1 MSKILVHY
9 KIKGKIDSLKEF
21 QNSIKSMK
29 IKKKIKRSFFENQN
43 YFNCLVGKLDDLNY
57 EQEILK
63 LII

>member
-29 IKKKIKRSFFENQN
+29 TKKKN
-43 YFNCLVGKLDDLNY
+43 
-57 EQEILK
+57 
-63 LII
+63 